1 MADIAATDVT
11 YTEVAG
17 ARRLQGF
24 PPRIYNRVSLAFGN
38 NTLTY
43 PTGGIPI
50 TTSKLGMP
58 QGVVESLDIVDQGA
72 NAKGFKFEW
81 DSTNSKLLVLIEATV
96 GTNTP
101 LAQHTNATFVP
112 NPATVVVEVTG
123 Y

>member
-1 MADIAATDVT
+1 MADIAATDVA

-43 PTGGIPI
+43 PTGGIPL
-50 TTSKLGMP
+50 TTSKLGLP
-58 QGVVESLDIVDQGA
+58 STLESLDVVDQGA
-72 NAKGFKFEW
+72 NAKGYKFEW
-81 DSTNSKLLVLIEATV
+81 DSTNNKLLVLIEATV

-101 LAQHTNATFVP
+101 LGQHTNATFVP

>member
-1 MADIAATDVT
+1 MADIAATDVA
-11 YTEVAG
+11 YTEVPG
-17 ARRLQGF
+17 AKRLQGF
-24 PPRIYNRVSLAFGN
+24 PPRIYNRVALAFGN

-43 PTGGIPI
+43 PTGGIPL
-50 TTSKLGMP
+50 TTSKFGLP
-58 QGVVESLDIVDQGA
+58 STLESLDVVDQGA

-81 DSTNSKLLVLIEATV
+81 DSTNNKLLVLIEATV